1 MEKQF
6 QDHGLKDLFLTHLV
20 VERRF
25 SENTV
30 SAYGRDV
37 EHFLTWLRPGEVAD
51 LGKIAPEDIR
61 SYILHLKKSKLSARS
76 IARNLAAIK
85 SLFRFLM
92 SEGQVETDP
101 LEDMESPR
109 LEKKLP
115 VYLSIEEVD
124 RLLAQPDA
132 GTLLGV
138 RDAAMLELLYA
149 TGMRVSELISLRTN
163 QVNLEAG
170 YIITM
175 GKGSKERIIP
185 IGETAKEKVI
195 RYLSEGR
202 TLLLKGKNVSELF
215 ISRFG
220 RKMTRQGFWKIIGQ
234 YAVQAGINRRISPH
248 KLRHSFATHL
258 LDGGADLRSVQQ
270 MLGHVDISTTQIYT
284 YVTRERMKSIYDR
297 HHPRA

>member
-1 MEKQF
+1 MPLPSPSQ
-6 QDHGLKDLFLTHLV
+6 HLKDLFLTYLV

-37 EHFLTWLRPGEVAD
+37 DCFLTWLRPEGLANI
-51 LGKIAPEDIR
+51 GKIAPEDIR
-61 SYILHLKKSKLSARS
+61 SYLLHLKKSKLSARS

-92 SEGQVETDP
+92 NEGHVETDP

-115 VYLSIEEVD
+115 VYLTIEEVD

-132 GTLLGV
+132 NALLGV

-149 TGMRVSELISLRTN
+149 TGMRVSELISLKTN
-163 QVNLEAG
+163 QMNLEGG
-170 YIITM
+170 YIITL

-185 IGETAKEKVI
+185 VGETAKEKVI

-202 TLLLKGKNVSELF
+202 PLLLKGKNVPELF
-215 ISRFG
+215 VSRFG
-220 RKMTRQGFWKIIGQ
+220 KKMTRQGFWKIIGQ
-234 YAVQAGINRRISPH
+234 YAAQAGITRRISPH

-284 YVTRERMKSIYDR
+284 YVTRERMKSIYDK

>member
-1 MEKQF
+1 MALPSTSYY
-6 QDHGLKDLFLTHLV
+6 LKDLFLTYLV

-30 SAYGRDV
+30 CAYGRDV
-37 EHFLTWLRPGEVAD
+37 EHFLTWLRPEGVAD
-51 LGKIAPEDIR
+51 IGKITPEDIR
-61 SYILHLKKSKLSARS
+61 SYLLHLKKSKLSARS

-92 SEGQVETDP
+92 NEGHVETDP

-109 LEKKLP
+109 IEKKLP

-132 GTLLGV
+132 DALLGV

-149 TGMRVSELISLRTN
+149 TGMRVSELISLKTN
-163 QVNLEAG
+163 QLNLEAG
-170 YIITM
+170 YIITL

-185 IGETAKEKVI
+185 VGETAKEKVI

-202 TLLLKGKNVSELF
+202 PLLLKGKNVSELF
-215 ISRFG
+215 VSRFG
-220 RKMTRQGFWKIIGQ
+220 KKMTRQGFWKIIGQ

-284 YVTRERMKSIYDR
+284 YVTRERMKAIYDK